1 MAFCMNCGKQLP
13 DGAKFCFECGAKVN
27 AYESQGTQRKTVY
40 DGEIHKCPNCGDLMD
55 AFEIKCNACGYERRS
70 INSTSSVKEFA
81 AKYARVEDDEEK
93 LNLVRSFPIPNAKED
108 ICEFVLLAA
117 ANVDL
122 DAHGP
127 HSEEWKF
134 FNGERRVI
142 SDAWIAK
149 MEMAIQKAELMF
161 PGTKEF
167 VHIYSVY
174 EKKMKQVRKK
184 KHKLAKIL
192 LLSIGLPILLIIAL
206 VGNHH
211 LSIYS
216 NVQDI
221 VIGKSASEFCGQDYE
236 TVKTY
241 LQERGFKIIR
251 TSSVEIRFYDF
262 EHKEYEIKSISING
276 LEDFTADHVFPS
288 DAKIII
294 VYWYNS
300 W

>member
-1 MAFCMNCGKQLP
+1 MAFCINCGQELAE
-13 DGAKFCFECGAKVN
+13 GAKFCANCGKALSEN
-27 AYESQGTQRKTVY
+27 NSSNQRKTVY
-40 DGEIHKCPNCGDLMD
+40 DGEIHKCPNCGDIMEP
-55 AFEIKCNACGYERRS
+55 FEIKCDACGYERRS
-70 INSTSSVKEFA
+70 IKSTCSIREFA
-81 AKYARVEDDEEK
+81 SMYAKVEDDKEK
-93 LNLVRSFPIPNAKED
+93 INLVRSFPIPNAKED

-142 SDAWIAK
+142 SDAWISK

-206 VGNHH
+206 VGSHH
-211 LSIYS
+211 ISIYT

-236 TVKTY
+236 TVKVW
-241 LQERGFKIIR
+241 LQERGFKNIR
-251 TSSVEIRFYDF
+251 TSSEEIGFLDF
-262 EHKEYEIKSISING
+262 THEKYEIKSISING
-276 LEDFTADHVFPS
+276 QDDFNADQVFPS
-288 DAKIII
+288 DAIIII